1 MIQFYCPDIESL
13 PVLPESDSNH
23 AVRVLRMHEGDTLQ
37 VIDGRG
43 HAFDCRLVA
52 AHPKKAA
59 LEIIE
64 KREMPLP
71 WSYDI
76 TVAVAPTKSM
86 DRMEWMVEKL
96 TEIGVNRIVPLRCE
110 HSERKEIKTERLEK
124 VAIAAMKQSLKAV
137 LPRIDEIT
145 PISDFLAQQ
154 LDGQKFIAY
163 CDDIYQR
170 QELAC
175 RYTPLGSAT
184 ILIGPE
190 GDFSPKEITAAIE
203 SGFLPITLGPNRLRT
218 ETAAIAAVQTCHILS
233 LAAQCDR

>member
-23 AVRVLRMHEGDTLQ
+23 AVRVLRMREGDQLQ

-43 HAFDCRLVA
+43 HAFDCRLTA

-59 LEIIE
+59 LEIIT
-64 KREMPLP
+64 KRDMPLP
-71 WSYDI
+71 WVYDI
-76 TVAVAPTKSM
+76 TIAVAPTKSM
-86 DRMEWMVEKL
+86 DRMEWMIEKL
-96 TEIGVNRIVPLRCE
+96 TEIGINRIVPLRCE

-124 VAIAAMKQSLKAV
+124 VAVAAMKQSLKAV
-137 LPRIDEIT
+137 LPQIDEMT
-145 PISDFLAQQ
+145 PIQDFISQSRQ
-154 LDGQKFIAY
+154 GQKFIAY

-175 RYTPLGSAT
+175 LYQSNKSVT

-190 GDFSPKEITAAIE
+190 GDFSPKEIESAIGN
-203 SGFLPITLGPNRLRT
+203 GFKPVTLGANRLRT
-218 ETAAIAAVQTCHILS
+218 ETAAIVAVDTCHILS
-233 LAAQCDR
+233 LAASCLK